1 MKKVLKYL
9 LYLFIIIVLGMLG
22 YAYYFWNKGP
32 DPCLCVKN
40 TSELSRLNSRSLIG
54 KPLTRSERIY
64 QSELVNKVYGN
75 NGCVK
80 FHSKKAGKN
89 FSSHLDNYYLNY
101 VKKLCNNPKA
111 TFYEEEPE
119 VWPIDDQQ
127 EKAKREQE
135 IKKILEGIQN
145 RNNVKTVPE
154 DELLTDNIY
163 EDEIRYDTEQNIDEE
178 METETDFYIIAVSVT
193 SDKNEASKMVAELKS
208 QGYNSN
214 FLWIPDYKSLSGAKF
229 YSVYIGP
236 FNDINECANEVEK
249 YRKIKPD
256 AYALLVSNSSEQ
268 RVEIRGP
275 GKIRKQEI
283 G

>member
-9 LYLFIIIVLGMLG
+9 LYLFIITLVCLIV
-22 YAYYFWNKGP
+22 YAFYVNKKGP
-32 DPCLCVKN
+32 DPCLC
-40 TSELSRLNSRSLIG
+40 LSNYREGQATLG
-54 KPLTRSERIY
+54 YFAKDLTKDFSKERRRKK
-64 QSELVNKVYGN
+64 LAFGRT
-75 NGCVK
+75 CVE
-80 FHSKKAGKN
+80 FHSKKAGGGGE
-89 FSSHLDNYYLNY
+89 LY
-101 VKKLCNNPKA
+101 VNHIKKLCNNQKA
-111 TFYEEEPE
+111 TQYEEEPE

-163 EDEIRYDTEQNIDEE
+163 EDETRYDTEQNIDEE
-178 METETDFYIIAVSVT
+178 IETETDFYIIAVSVT

-275 GKIRKQEI
+275 GKIRKQELI
-283 G
+283 N

>member
-22 YAYYFWNKGP
+22 YALFFYEYKGP
-32 DPCLCVKN
+32 DPCLCVVN
-40 TSELSRLNSRSLIG
+40 NNELSRLNVRNWIG
-54 KPLTRSERIY
+54 KPLEEWEERYQREQAVKVKACLKFYSE
-64 QSELVNKVYGN
+64 
-75 NGCVK
+75 
-80 FHSKKAGKN
+80 KAGRN
-89 FSSHLDNYYLNY
+89 FSSHLDDYYLPY
-101 VKKLCNNPKA
+101 IKKLCNNPKA
-111 TFYEEEPE
+111 TFYDPE
-119 VWPIDDQQ
+119 VSPIDDQQ

-163 EDEIRYDTEQNIDEE
+163 EDETRYDTEQNIDEE
-178 METETDFYIIAVSVT
+178 IGTETDFYIIAVSVT

-275 GKIRKQEI
+275 GKIRKQELI
-283 G
+283 N